1 MLMSP
6 AFDLFAR
13 FATAIAIGFLIGLQ
27 REITIVRKDR
37 SIIAG
42 ERTTSLLSLG
52 GAIAAM
58 LSDLYHSPPILI
70 AFLSAVTLFV
80 AIGYFIGSWNHGRI
94 GITSEM
100 AILLSVMIGV
110 LCYQGEL
117 GLAVA
122 LGIATTVILSLKV
135 QTDKFVKALS
145 RKELY
150 AALQLAVI
158 SAIVLPVLPN
168 QGIAGPP
175 LDVLNPFSIWL
186 MVVFI
191 SAINFLGYI
200 FARLV
205 GQQGIEISGFVGGL
219 VSSTAVT
226 LGFSERSKR
235 QAKLSQP
242 LGVAIIISWTVM
254 FARML
259 VLVYV
264 IYRELFFEAWLP
276 LLISGLTGLIY
287 SGILILK
294 QRSDEKGD
302 IKLKNPLDLGAA
314 IRFGVLFT
322 VVLLISNA
330 AQFYF
335 GDFGL
340 LLSSVISG
348 LANVNAI
355 TLTVSELARDG
366 AVNLDVAT
374 QALLFAVISNL
385 VSKGSIV
392 LIGGHK
398 KLQRVILPGLI
409 LMLVTAIVMAIFF

>member
-1 MLMSP
+1 MIISP
-6 AFDLFAR
+6 EFDLFTR
-13 FATAIAIGFLIGLQ
+13 FATAIAIGFLIGVQ
-27 REITIVRKDR
+27 REIDIAKKTR

-58 LSDLYHSPPILI
+58 LADLYKSPAVLI
-70 AFLSAVTLFV
+70 AFLAAVTLFV
-80 AIGYFIGSWNHGRI
+80 GIGYFIGSWNHDRI

-100 AILLSVMIGV
+100 AILISVMIGV

-135 QTDKFVKALS
+135 QTDRFIKALS

-158 SAIVLPVLPN
+158 SAIVLPVLPD

-205 GQQGIEISGFVGGL
+205 GEQGLELSGLIGGL

-235 QAKLSQP
+235 QPKLSQP

-259 VLVYV
+259 ILVWI
-264 IYRELFFEAWLP
+264 IYPTLFYEAWLP
-276 LLISGLTGLIY
+276 LLISGISGLIY

-335 GDFGL
+335 GDVGL
-340 LLSSVISG
+340 LLSALISG

-355 TLTVSELARDG
+355 TLTVTELARDS
-366 AVNLDVAT
+366 AINLEIAT
-374 QALLFAVISNL
+374 QALLLAVVSNL
-385 VSKGSIV
+385 VSKGTIV
-392 LIGGHK
+392 LIGGDK
-398 KLQRVILPGLI
+398 NLRRVILPGLI

>member
-1 MLMSP
+1 MSP
-6 AFDLFAR
+6 AFNLFAR
-13 FATAIAIGFLIGLQ
+13 FATALAIGFLIGVQ
-27 REITIVRKDR
+27 REIAIVSKDR

-52 GAIAAM
+52 GAVAAM
-58 LSDLYHSPPILI
+58 LADLYQSPSVLI
-70 AFLSAVTLFV
+70 AFIAAVTVFV
-80 AIGYFIGSWNHGRI
+80 AIGYFIGSWQHGRI
-94 GITSEM
+94 GITSEI
-100 AILLSVMIGV
+100 AILISVMIGV
-110 LCYQGEL
+110 LCYQEQL

-135 QTDKFVKALS
+135 QTDRFIKALS

-158 SAIVLPVLPN
+158 SAIVLPVLPD
-168 QGIAGPP
+168 QGLAAPP

-205 GQQGIEISGFVGGL
+205 GQQGIELSGLVGGL

-235 QAKLSQP
+235 QPKLSQS

-259 VLVYV
+259 VLVWI
-264 IYRELFFEAWLP
+264 IYPTLVRESWLP
-276 LLISGLTGLIY
+276 LFISAMVGLIY
-287 SGILILK
+287 SGILIVK

-322 VVLLISNA
+322 VVLVIANT
-330 AQFYF
+330 AQYFF
-335 GDFGL
+335 GDIGL
-340 LLSSVISG
+340 LVSSLISG

-355 TLTVSELARDG
+355 TLTVAELARDS
-366 AVNLDVAT
+366 VINLDLAT
-374 QALLFAVISNL
+374 QALLLAVISNL

-392 LIGGHK
+392 LIGGDP
-398 KLQRVILPGLI
+398 KLRRVILPGLI